1 MQAEKQ
7 LNPRLWKLFKQGA
20 AGYKP
25 WHEWSVESASKNGF
39 SKVISCDPRVVS
51 LSIGEYF
58 DKQAK
63 FHKSFQFKP
72 LLLVNLVDEIWGAE
86 KPSRPLD
93 PIYVLPLRY
102 SGEHTMIN

>member
-86 KPSRPLD
+86 KPSD
-93 PIYVLPLRY
+93 
-102 SGEHTMIN
+102 H